1 VALRRDPESTL
12 GPVVS
17 NQGMEKAINCNLAKV
32 VSGLGINQSELME
45 KGKAYAIPCR
55 PEAKTKVIL
64 AVRSECST
72 QLSFLKRSLNV
83 RRYSLGAGVQC

>member
-1 VALRRDPESTL
+1 
-12 GPVVS
+12 
-17 NQGMEKAINCNLAKV
+17 MEKAINCNLAKV

-64 AVRSECST
+64 TGNAVKAIDCT
-72 QLSFLKRSLNV
+72 LWAFADF
-83 RRYSLGAGVQC
+83 Y